1 MLRRITL
8 PSLTIITLA
17 AAVLRF
23 YDINVIPTGLHYDI
37 AANAILVEDIAFKGF
52 RPAFI
57 SAYTGKEVL
66 FFYSA
71 AAIFK
76 IIGSSVFALKFT
88 AAIWGILTI
97 PLTYFSIRQI
107 VNHHQYSRFVAML
120 AATMIAFSFTHLV
133 WSRFGL
139 RAITQPAVQA
149 LSIGLLFRALRQEKQ
164 LDFLLAGLFV
174 GLTFH
179 TYLAAR
185 AMPLALM
192 IGSLPIIRAYFRQ
205 NFKQS
210 RKQQWRLPA
219 IDNLMK
225 FMLALIIVIT
235 PLILHFYWRPEEFF
249 TRINQVGPIAGE
261 TGLLMQG
268 VIGALGMLFVSG
280 EPYDRFN
287 IPGKTLFDPATA
299 GLFLIG
305 LAFITW
311 KLVRSPKNRSASN
324 PINVTA
330 DLLLISWLP
339 IFLLPTALA
348 VHEIFPSNVR
358 AFGLFPLIFAF
369 PAIGLK
375 AIVSP
380 LLNRCKTDQKKI
392 NICILA
398 LMLVGIPTCITTA
411 QNYFNVWAKQDTQ
424 HIVNDG
430 DIMQAAE
437 YINSKGD
444 IYKNTYVSA
453 IHHQHPTMAYLA
465 DRYEDIMWIR
475 DGQALVV
482 PSMGPTLY
490 VFPQSALPPQ
500 DWLLSW
506 ESALVASPIDTSGK
520 LDLLAYHFNTSEDIP
535 QPTFQPIYAKFGQV
549 AEVTG
554 FRLPDLQPKDDLIV
568 DFRINVLNPDQSDY
582 RFVAD
587 LVDAWGYHWNQGFND
602 SFQSTQWQS
611 GDIIIVRIQIPLR
624 TGMPPGQY
632 KLAMTIYSPSIHRSL
647 SSTSHDGKVSSTAQI
662 GPIQIRPSP
671 RMDEPPIPQHVRSNT
686 FGNLELFGYDISQHK
701 YKPGTI
707 LPLSLYWRAIS
718 KTHQNQVAILMLDEQ
733 IIDSSEP
740 VKGTYPTSQWI
751 PGEIVIDHR
760 HIRIP
765 RDTTPGQYNLIIK
778 SSAANNSIDKII
790 LMPIEIEEITREWEA
805 TTTEHPTDFTLGR
818 TFQLVG
824 YNITFDPQ
832 FSIQLNWKSLQVTDT
847 DFTVFVHAFNSDNIL
862 VGQSDSQPVG
872 STYPTSLWI
881 PNEHIM
887 DTHSLLLAPGEY
899 DIKIGMYIPETGERL
914 TIIEGKDAIE
924 INDLT
929 VP

>member
-52 RPAFI
+52 RPGFI

-76 IIGSSVFALKFT
+76 IIGSSVFALKVT
-88 AAIWGILTI
+88 AAMWGILTI
-97 PLTYFSIRQI
+97 PLTYFAIRQI
-107 VNHHQYSRFVAML
+107 VNHHQYSRFVAIL

-185 AMPLALM
+185 AMPLALI
-192 IGSLPIIRAYFRQ
+192 IGSLPIIRAYFKQ

-210 RKQQWRLPA
+210 RKQQWQLPS
-219 IDNLMK
+219 IGNLMK
-225 FMLALIIVIT
+225 FLSALIVVIL
-235 PLILHFYWRPEEFF
+235 PLALHFYWHPQEFF

-261 TGLLMQG
+261 TDLLIRG

-287 IPGKTLFDPATA
+287 IPGKTLFDPITA
-299 GLFLIG
+299 GLFLTG
-305 LAFITW
+305 LTITTW
-311 KLVRSPKNRSASN
+311 KLVKSPKNEGISN
-324 PINVTA
+324 PINTTA
-330 DLLLISWLP
+330 ELLLIIWLP
-339 IFLLPTALA
+339 VFLLPTALA
-348 VHEIFPSNVR
+348 VNEVFPSNVR

-369 PAIGLK
+369 PAIGLTTLM
-375 AIVSP
+375 SP
-380 LLNRCKTDQKKI
+380 LLNRCNTDKKKTSVYI
-392 NICILA
+392 FS
-398 LMLVGIPTCITTA
+398 LVLVCVLTCATTA
-411 QNYFNVWAKQDTQ
+411 KNYFYVWAKQETQ
-424 HIVNDG
+424 HIANDG
-430 DIMQAAE
+430 DVMRAAE

-444 IYKNTYVSA
+444 IYKNIYVSA

-465 DRYEDIMWIR
+465 NRYEDIMWIR
-475 DGQALVV
+475 GGQTLVV

-490 VFPQSALPPQ
+490 VFPQSALPPE

-506 ESALVASPIDTSGK
+506 ESALVASPTDTSGN
-520 LDLLAYHFNTSEDIP
+520 LDLLAYHFNTSKDIP

-554 FRLPDLQPKDDLIV
+554 FRLPDLKPKDDLIV
-568 DFRINVLNPDQSDY
+568 DLRINVLSPDQSDY
-582 RFVAD
+582 RFVVD

-611 GDIIIVRIQIPLR
+611 GDVIIVRIQIPLT
-624 TGMPPGQY
+624 TGMPPGEY
-632 KLAMTIYSPSIHRSL
+632 KLAMTIYSPSKNHTL
-647 SSTSHDGKVSSTAQI
+647 SATSEHGKVSSTAQI
-662 GPIQIRPSP
+662 GPIQMEFSTQ
-671 RMDEPPIPQHVRSNT
+671 MKNPPIPQYVTSDT
-686 FGNLELFGYDISQHK
+686 FGNLELFGYDLSQKK

-718 KTHQNQVAILMLDEQ
+718 KTHQNQVAVLMLDEQ

-740 VKGTYPTSQWI
+740 VKGTYPTSQWT
-751 PGEIVIDHR
+751 PGEVVIDHR

-765 RDTTPGQYNLIIK
+765 RDTTPGQYDLIIK
-778 SSAANNSIDKII
+778 SSAANDSIDKII

-805 TTTEHPTDFTLGR
+805 TTTEHTTDFTLDR
-818 TFQLVG
+818 TFKLVG

-872 STYPTSLWI
+872 NTYPTSLWI
-881 PNEHIM
+881 PNEYIV
-887 DTHSLLLAPGEY
+887 DTHPILLIPGAY
-899 DIKIGMYIPETGERL
+899 DIKIGMYLPETGERL

>member
-8 PSLTIITLA
+8 PSLTVITLA

-76 IIGSSVFALKFT
+76 IIGSSVFALKVT
-88 AAIWGILTI
+88 AAMWGIITVPI
-97 PLTYFSIRQI
+97 TYFAIKQI
-107 VNHHQYSRFVAML
+107 VNHHKHSRFIAIL
-120 AATMIAFSFTHLV
+120 AATMIAFSFTHLM

-185 AMPLALM
+185 AMPLALI

-210 RKQQWRLPA
+210 RKQQWQLPS
-219 IDNLMK
+219 IGNLMK
-225 FMLALIIVIT
+225 FLSALIVVIL
-235 PLILHFYWRPEEFF
+235 PLVLHFYWHPQEFF

-261 TGLLMQG
+261 TDLLIRG

-287 IPGKTLFDPATA
+287 IPGKTLFDPITA
-299 GLFLIG
+299 GLFLTG
-305 LAFITW
+305 LTITTW
-311 KLVRSPKNRSASN
+311 KLVKSPKNGSISN
-324 PINVTA
+324 PINTTA
-330 DLLLISWLP
+330 ELLLIIWLP
-339 IFLLPTALA
+339 VFLLPTALA
-348 VHEIFPSNVR
+348 VNEVFPSNVR

-369 PAIGLK
+369 PAIGLTTLM
-375 AIVSP
+375 SP
-380 LLNRCKTDQKKI
+380 LLYRCNTDKKKTSMYI
-392 NICILA
+392 FTLVLVCIL
-398 LMLVGIPTCITTA
+398 TCATTA
-411 QNYFNVWAKQDTQ
+411 KNYFYVWAKQETQ

-430 DIMQAAE
+430 DLMRAAE
-437 YINSKGD
+437 YINRKGD
-444 IYKNTYVSA
+444 SYKNTYVSA

-465 DRYEDIMWIR
+465 DSYEDIMWIR

-482 PSMGPTLY
+482 PAMGPILY
-490 VFPQSALPPQ
+490 VFPHSALPPQ

-506 ESALVASPIDTSGK
+506 ESALVASPVDSSGNV
-520 LDLLAYHFNTSEDIP
+520 DFLAYHFKTSKDVP
-535 QPTFQPIYAKFGQV
+535 QQVFQPIYAKFGQV
-549 AEVTG
+549 AEITG
-554 FRLPDLQPKDDLIV
+554 FRLPELQPEDNLMVDL
-568 DFRINVLNPDQSDY
+568 RMSVLNPDQNDY
-582 RFVAD
+582 RFVTD

-602 SFQSTQWQS
+602 SFRSSQWKS
-611 GDIIIVRIQIPLR
+611 GDVIIVRIQIPLT
-624 TGMPPGQY
+624 TGMPPGEY
-632 KLAMTIYSPSIHRSL
+632 KLAMTIYSPSMNQTL
-647 SSTSHDGKVSSTAQI
+647 AATSEHGKVSSTAQI
-662 GPIQIRPSP
+662 GPIQIELSTQ
-671 RMDEPPIPQHVRSNT
+671 MKDPPIPQYVTSDT
-686 FGNLELFGYDISQHK
+686 FGNLELFGYDLSQK
-701 YKPGTI
+701 TYKPGAI
-707 LPLSLYWRAIS
+707 LPLSLYWRAINAIN
-718 KTHQNQVAILMLDEQ
+718 QNQVISLMLNNQ

-740 VKGTYPTSQWI
+740 VRGTYPTNQWVS
-751 PGEIVIDHR
+751 GEIVIDHR

-765 RDTTPGQYNLIIK
+765 RDVSPGKHNLTITTSTLND
-778 SSAANNSIDKII
+778 SAEKIN
-790 LMPIEIEEITREWEA
+790 LMPIEIEKITRVWKA
-805 TTTEHPTDFTLGR
+805 TITENPTDFTLGS
-818 TFQLVG
+818 TFKLVG

-862 VGQSDSQPVG
+862 IGQSDSQPVG

-881 PNEHIM
+881 PNEYIV
-887 DTHSLLLAPGEY
+887 DTHPILLIPGEY
-899 DIKIGMYIPETGERL
+899 DIKIGMYLPETGERL
-914 TIIEGKDAIE
+914 TITKGNDAIE